1 MVLILVTVAA
11 GVVAGWLRG
20 GRVRNIAE
28 TSIKGGLV
36 ACAAVLAQ
44 AVHAVVPNPSVA
56 ITATAIS
63 QALLLTFLWLN
74 RFVAGAFLVAL
85 GSSLN
90 AAVILANGAMPVSR
104 EAIMAVAR
112 HPLEVVGRHRLLEPD
127 DRLPLLADII
137 GLPLLRTVVSVG
149 DVVLAAGV
157 GLLVVELMRP
167 PRRRY
172 ASAPDGVDGLGEPLL

>member
-20 GRVRNIAE
+20 GRLRNIAAS
-28 TSIKGGLV
+28 SIKGGVV

-44 AVHAVVPNPSVA
+44 AVHAVVPYPPIA
-56 ITATAIS
+56 ITMTAVS

-85 GSSLN
+85 GSTMN
-90 AAVILANGAMPVSR
+90 AAVILLNGAMPVSR
-104 EAIMAVAR
+104 DAIMSVAR
-112 HPLEVVGRHRLLEPD
+112 HPLEVVGRHRLLGPED
-127 DRLPLLADII
+127 KLPLLADII

-157 GLLVVELMRP
+157 GLLVMELMRRP
-167 PRRRY
+167 VARRPRKVHTR
-172 ASAPDGVDGLGEPLL
+172 SG